1 MLTKSALAG
10 LIALLFSSTPSARAQ
25 PTQQDFP
32 DGPGKETFV
41 SHCGGCHDINRV
53 RAGYTPEGWRT
64 VIRMMQNV
72 DVPVP
77 KAQWDTVTD
86 YLINFPE
93 RPRPAAVIIDG
104 PQQIRLRVWTVPT
117 PGSRPHD
124 PLAAKDGSIWYT
136 GQLSNKLGKLT
147 PGTAQFKEFELK
159 SPRTGPHGLAD
170 DKDGNIG

>member
-1 MLTKSALAG
+1 MLTRSALAG

-32 DGPGKETFV
+32 AGPGKETFV

-86 YLINFPE
+86 
-93 RPRPAAVIIDG
+93 
-104 PQQIRLRVWTVPT
+104 
-117 PGSRPHD
+117 
-124 PLAAKDGSIWYT
+124 
-136 GQLSNKLGKLT
+136 
-147 PGTAQFKEFELK
+147 
-159 SPRTGPHGLAD
+159 
-170 DKDGNIG
+170 